1 MSKNN
6 CAESMRLSR
15 ADNPVQ
21 GREENPA
28 GSIAERDHED
38 RENCPAVPQTCHP
51 EVKHVGH
58 TVFRPAEDEYHHAEE
73 EGEIFAKLM
82 GITLIS
88 LDSNINEDVAEDTQQ
103 KQTQEAIVQ
112 LDLTEGCRLFVHSR
126 PDTGQSGTA
135 GRAVRPV
142 PIRFPSQI
150 TGRSSA

>member
-1 MSKNN
+1 M
-6 CAESMRLSR
+6 
-15 ADNPVQ
+15 
-21 GREENPA
+21 
-28 GSIAERDHED
+28 
-38 RENCPAVPQTCHP
+38 
-51 EVKHVGH
+51 
-58 TVFRPAEDEYHHAEE
+58 FRPAEDEYHHAEE

-135 GRAVRPV
+135 GRETGTDQV
-142 PIRFPSQI
+142 PQPDHREIKRIVSIILQHI
-150 TGRSSA
+150 TDLPGKKVKAEGADDEQADGEGGRADHLVFDRQKNNTAEADTETCQNGRK